1 MIATRCILDK
11 CVILSHPCNILQRED
26 VLKNMERRKKQLET
40 LKQQTKET
48 LARHYDG
55 TERIEDEEKERLEKR
70 LDIID
75 RKLERMDDVDEREIE
90 RMQRREERRW
100 ERRRDREL

>member
-1 MIATRCILDK
+1 MMGQSASKTKYVQCVFLFGPG
-11 CVILSHPCNILQRED
+11 CVIAQF
-26 VLKNMERRKKQLET
+26 
-40 LKQQTKET
+40 
-48 LARHYDG
+48 LAKCSQ
-55 TERIEDEEKERLEKR
+55 EKERLEKR

>member
-1 MIATRCILDK
+1 
-11 CVILSHPCNILQRED
+11 
-26 VLKNMERRKKQLET
+26 MERRKKQLET